1 VQAEDEDVR
10 LMLALRAGD
19 GAAFDALFA
28 RWSAPLLRYLE
39 RVVRDPGVAEELAQ
53 EVFLRV
59 YRARERYQPDARFS
73 TWLFTIATRLAWNE
87 LRRPRHRSPHDA
99 LEGDEETGPL
109 PLAADAPA
117 ADAVAD
123 ARRTGAAVERALE
136 RLPERQR
143 AALWLA
149 AVEGLSYAEV
159 AAMLDTSERSVKALV
174 HRARAALADQIRALG
189 LRSPPD
195 REPGGAAPAS
205 GRRLRGA
212 T

>member
-1 VQAEDEDVR
+1 MQAEDEDVR

-19 GAAFDALFA
+19 EAAFDALFA
-28 RWSAPLLRYLE
+28 RWSAPLLRYLG
-39 RVVRDPGVAEELAQ
+39 RMVRDPGLAEELAQ

-59 YRARERYQPDARFS
+59 HRARARYEPDARFS

-87 LRRPRHRSPHDA
+87 LRRPRHRHPHDA
-99 LEGDEETGPL
+99 LEGDLETGPL
-109 PLAADAPA
+109 PLAADQPA

-123 ARRTGAAVERALE
+123 ARRTGGVVEQALAA
-136 RLPERQR
+136 LPERQR

-149 AVEGLSYAEV
+149 AVEGLSYGEV
-159 AAMLDTSERSVKALV
+159 AAALETTERSVKALV
-174 HRARAALADQIRALG
+174 HRARTALAERMRALG
-189 LRSPPD
+189 HSP
-195 REPGGAAPAS
+195 GAGSAA